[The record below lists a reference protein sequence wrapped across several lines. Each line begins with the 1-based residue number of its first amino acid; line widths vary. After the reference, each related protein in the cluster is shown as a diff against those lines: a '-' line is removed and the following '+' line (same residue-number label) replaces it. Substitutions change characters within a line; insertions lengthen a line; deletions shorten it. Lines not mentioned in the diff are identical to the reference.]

1 MSDVWII
8 NGIPGSGKTT
18 IARHLAGQLERS
30 AHLEGDLLHEMMVVG
45 RVEHSTGAEAD
56 RQAELTDR
64 NLCLVAKSFSNA
76 GFVPVM
82 DFIIDSAARLTTYTG
97 FFSDHRIHLVTL
109 VTTIETA
116 RQRFQKREAH
126 EAGSG
131 LEGLATK
138 IESELRGKGFW
149 LASSGLSVG
158 QSVDLIFKHKAEAL
172 MS

>member
-64 NLCLVAKSFSNA
+64 NLCLLAKSFSNE
-76 GFVPVM
+76 GIVPVM
-82 DFIIDSAARLTTYTG
+82 DFIIDSATRLATYTG
-97 FFSDHRIHLVTL
+97 FLANHQIHLVTL
-109 VTTIETA
+109 APTIDLV
-116 RQRFQKREAH
+116 RQRFGDREGH
-126 EAGSG
+126 DAGRG
-131 LEGLATK
+131 LEGLEAK
-138 IESELRGKGFW
+138 IQSELGGQGYW
-149 LASSGLSVG
+149 LDST
-158 QSVDLIFKHKAEAL
+158 DLNPDQIVSLVIKHKAEAL
-172 MS
+172 LS

>member
-1 MSDVWII
+1 
-8 NGIPGSGKTT
+8 
-18 IARHLAGQLERS
+18 
-30 AHLEGDLLHEMMVVG
+30 MMVVG

-64 NLCLVAKSFSNA
+64 NFCLLAKSFSYE
-76 GFVPVM
+76 GIVPVM

-97 FFSDHRIHLVTL
+97 FFSDQGIHLVTL
-109 VTTIETA
+109 FTTIETA

-138 IESELRGKGFW
+138 LQSELLPHSLPRPR
-149 LASSGLSVG
+149 LSLGLCQVVRPGTLLYS
-158 QSVDLIFKHKAEAL
+158 
-172 MS
+172 